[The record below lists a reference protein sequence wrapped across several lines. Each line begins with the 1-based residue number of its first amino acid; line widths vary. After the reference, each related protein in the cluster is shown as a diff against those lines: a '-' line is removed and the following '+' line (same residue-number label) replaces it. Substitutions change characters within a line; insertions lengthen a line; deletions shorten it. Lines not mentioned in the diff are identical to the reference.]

1 MNAGYTRIVTAVAVV
16 ALLLLLAP
24 EGNAQAGVDRA
35 LERRVLTL
43 FEQEE
48 WEKAEAL
55 LMDAAANQPE
65 ASQVLAWLGTARYM
79 NRRYRTAEEPLRKA
93 VELGQGDLGTQY
105 YLAST
110 LWENG
115 RLAEAEAFCRQAI
128 EDSGEQLPLVHL
140 LGRLHLWQG
149 EFVSASEWLEKAVA
163 MSPRSLDLWLDLA
176 GALAGQERTE
186 EALNAYRRAVELAP
200 EHYQVRYGLARMLAR
215 SGDSAG
221 AARELA
227 LYREL
232 LEEDQGLTQQQGLL
246 KSQIDLGYELLR
258 QGQTTR
264 AIAHLET
271 LPINSEVLSA
281 LASAYDQ
288 LGDRDAALN
297 ALERA
302 VAMAPDRQ
310 DLRARLAVIRLRES
324 AD

>member
-1 MNAGYTRIVTAVAVV
+1 VNGGNPRIVAGLIAA
-16 ALLLLLAP
+16 ALLFPLAP
-24 EGNAQAGVDRA
+24 EGNAQAEVDRT
-35 LERRVLTL
+35 LERQVLML

-55 LMDAAANQPE
+55 LMDVLTNQPE

-79 NRRYRTAEEPLRKA
+79 NRRYRTAEAPLRKA
-93 VELGQGDLGTQY
+93 VELGQTDLGTQY

-128 EDSGEQLPLVHL
+128 EVSGEQLPLVHL

-149 EFVSASEWLEKAVA
+149 EFGLAREWLERAVA

-176 GALAGQERTE
+176 GALAGEERTE

-246 KSQIDLGYELLR
+246 QSQIDLGYELLR
-258 QGQTTR
+258 QGQTTQ
-264 AIAHLET
+264 AIAHLEA
-271 LPINSEVLSA
+271 LPINAEVLSA

-288 LGDRDAALN
+288 LGDRKAALD

-310 DLRARLAVIRLRES
+310 DLRARLAVMRLRES